1 MEVPDLLKECNK
13 TYEYLQSTAYHQPLF
28 QLDSESTVIE
38 TASVTRVDN
47 SFRRDA
53 SVLDNS
59 MFSAHALIA
68 SISSTKLKVSV
79 VVAMSAELF
88 QFTGFSLQHL

>member
-1 MEVPDLLKECNK
+1 MLKECNI

-38 TASVTRVDN
+38 AASVIKVDN
-47 SFRRDA
+47 SFRMDA

-59 MFSAHALIA
+59 N
-68 SISSTKLKVSV
+68 KLKVSV
-79 VVAMSAELF
+79 LVAMSAELF
-88 QFTGFSLQHL
+88 QFTGFSSQHL